1 MSNSTANVSLEAPM
15 PILLITGQAGAG
27 KSTLITLLSQ
37 RYILQMVDGGP
48 DGLSWEPPMEPVD
61 AVAIDSISKHSC
73 MVMVSIATAWSA
85 SNDKPLILAG
95 QQLSN
100 LVEAVGFLPT
110 NAMHIHLERED
121 GTNVCSYTLNS
132 EMAFSA
138 PLNQVFDHLQQFT
151 AGR

>member
-1 MSNSTANVSLEAPM
+1 MSTSTANISLETPM

-27 KSTLITLLSQ
+27 KSTLIAQLSQ

-48 DGLSWEPPMEPVD
+48 DGLSWEPPMEPVE

-73 MVMVSIATAWSA
+73 RAMVSIALAWSA
-85 SNDKPLILAG
+85 SYGKPVILAS
-95 QQLSN
+95 QQMSN
-100 LVEAVGFLPT
+100 LVEAVGFLPSNALHIHIEREGT
-110 NAMHIHLERED
+110 NAWSVTIND
-121 GTNVCSYTLNS
+121 

-138 PLNQVFDHLQQFT
+138 SLVQIVDRVQAFL